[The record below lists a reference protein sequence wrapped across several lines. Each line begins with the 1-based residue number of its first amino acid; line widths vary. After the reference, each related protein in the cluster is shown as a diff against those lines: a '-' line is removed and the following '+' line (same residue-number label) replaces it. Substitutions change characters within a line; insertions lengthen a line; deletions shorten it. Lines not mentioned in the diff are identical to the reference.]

1 MPKTDPNPYPELKRE
16 NAADT
21 ILHRVQ
27 QLKVDYEESKNK
39 LTKISKL
46 KSRILYDRQESEL
59 QILQCKIRY
68 YKRYVVQQ

>member
-1 MPKTDPNPYPELKRE
+1 MKSIWKDFIQKLLGKIEYL
-16 NAADT
+16 
-21 ILHRVQ
+21 LV
-27 QLKVDYEESKNK
+27 YKNK